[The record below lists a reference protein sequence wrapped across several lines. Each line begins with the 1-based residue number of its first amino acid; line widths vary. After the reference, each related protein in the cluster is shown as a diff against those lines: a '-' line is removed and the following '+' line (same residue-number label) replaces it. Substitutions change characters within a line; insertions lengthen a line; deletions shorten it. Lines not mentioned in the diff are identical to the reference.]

1 MKNPD
6 LPIHGMIGLDPV
18 LGPFWRRFL
27 KYFYITIVGAKIV
40 LRKGACNSE
49 LNFAP
54 KAQNLTFA
62 EGELQF
68 LKCRPTRRPTLE
80 VPS

>member
-6 LPIHGMIGLDPV
+6 LPIEGMIGLDPI

-54 KAQNLTFA
+54 KAQNLMFA
-62 EGELQF
+62 EGEFQ
-68 LKCRPTRRPTLE
+68 
-80 VPS
+80 V

>member
-1 MKNPD
+1 
-6 LPIHGMIGLDPV
+6 MIGLDPV
-18 LGPFWRRFL
+18 LGPFWETKFE
-27 KYFYITIVGAKIV
+27 KIHITIVGAKIV

-62 EGELQF
+62 KGEL
-68 LKCRPTRRPTLE
+68 
-80 VPS
+80 